1 MNMTLYEN
9 AFFFFKNVLLFH
21 RLLLVLHLVL
31 QLIPLLLFSF
41 LTFFFLV
48 MFSCRS
54 PPLSTVSSF
63 IFKRPFIS
71 VFFSVL
77 LSFGFPF
84 LFNVL
89 PCSLFV
95 ARSLSLSLSLF
106 SVIPIFGYPFL
117 FLLFPSL
124 GSSPLSTY
132 FSSRSSSRSS
142 SHSSFS
148 SYSSSSFSPFY
159 DRASPLS

>member
-1 MNMTLYEN
+1 MTLYEN

-21 RLLLVLHLVL
+21 RLLLLVLHLVL

-89 PCSLFV
+89 PCSLFI
-95 ARSLSLSLSLF
+95 ARSLALSLLRHPHLRLSIPLPLSLVSF
-106 SVIPIFGYPFL
+106 SWLLSFILL
-117 FLLFPSL
+117 FLIAVF
-124 GSSPLSTY
+124 LS
-132 FSSRSSSRSS
+132 FFI
-142 SHSSFS
+142 SFS
-148 SYSSSSFSPFY
+148 FFV
-159 DRASPLS
+159 LLF